1 MSVSTPGA
9 GFSDTVP
16 IISNEKDYFD
26 FVQTLNLADNSNNS
40 DSDSLPTSFSEPEIQ
55 NKTSVPKTTDLAT
68 AIANFRPTPKEIIN
82 GIAPHVFDERRTKS
96 RRRRSLNRRGSLGRG
111 RPSSVSYDFY
121 HPGLAGMHG
130 SAGHPTH
137 SGVSRRSSRTFDGA
151 IPRPATA
158 PYYSS
163 SSMKPGLS
171 PLRISAVI
179 TVENID
185 TLLGTESER
194 QQISDHKAKNSE
206 FPQDSLTLPTLGS
219 NVERKSRMPR
229 LELTLGKR
237 KTASD
242 EGTSSSS
249 SLAGDSN
256 KRTSTRKA
264 KWPMIRIDIQVLRS
278 IGSKIM

>member
-1 MSVSTPGA
+1 
-9 GFSDTVP
+9 
-16 IISNEKDYFD
+16 
-26 FVQTLNLADNSNNS
+26 
-40 DSDSLPTSFSEPEIQ
+40 
-55 NKTSVPKTTDLAT
+55 
-68 AIANFRPTPKEIIN
+68 
-82 GIAPHVFDERRTKS
+82 
-96 RRRRSLNRRGSLGRG
+96 
-111 RPSSVSYDFY
+111 
-121 HPGLAGMHG
+121 
-130 SAGHPTH
+130 
-137 SGVSRRSSRTFDGA
+137 
-151 IPRPATA
+151 
-158 PYYSS
+158 
-163 SSMKPGLS
+163 MKPGLS

-278 IGSKIM
+278 IGSKIMTPKRSGP